1 MKLGVNKNVAL
12 LSLAFLFIVLGFNS
26 VQQYVTTYFTQLG
39 APGVGFTS
47 LLLLY
52 FFLLISNPI
61 STLLISRYGPKKMM
75 ALGAVTYAV
84 YVGSVAT
91 STPILV
97 YMASVLLGFGAS
109 MLLIGQ
115 NVYLIKLSNKENYG
129 KSAGFFTTIR
139 AIGSTF
145 GLLALGFLIARYSYM
160 LPFSVFVIFPLIGV
174 MVLLSLKPVAGK
186 PKAPAIRLVRKAI
199 RSATVLQLALI
210 SFSTYFIY
218 GLAIGRIPVQVKDVL
233 GVTYVGALGALF
245 YLTPILFAYFIG
257 RGSDKVGRKKMIFYS
272 YIAAILGLVLIYQ
285 PAVAVLL
292 VAGIALLALNYAGM
306 SSMIMALVGDVTTK
320 KNIEPVTGLF
330 LMAQSAGVVLA
341 LFLSSALSQS
351 SLYITS
357 IVTMVL
363 AFVIVLFLF
372 RYDLKKIKARLSH
385 EVK

>member
-1 MKLGVNKNVAL
+1 
-12 LSLAFLFIVLGFNS
+12 
-26 VQQYVTTYFTQLG
+26 
-39 APGVGFTS
+39 
-47 LLLLY
+47 
-52 FFLLISNPI
+52 
-61 STLLISRYGPKKMM
+61 M